1 MIGLP
6 PRTAPLPDTARL
18 AARQRLVL
26 HLDRAVTR
34 ATLLAPAEGNTRFAG
49 SVTVAADLPN
59 YGVAVLRAHL
69 SRQTGETVREP
80 DVAIISRPP
89 LRLLVL
95 GTPGVEDEA
104 ALATITVLG
113 IAQIVQRITPP
124 RGAEREARWAT
135 ESIERVARRE
145 ADVLAVFVPPG
156 PLAGWAARLLN
167 AIHALP
173 RHRQPAGLV
182 RGLSPDL
189 RDLLPTTAVFVPSGA
204 AVDDAQAYTE
214 ALTQLAAA
222 QTGLQPMPR
231 AVLFRIPALV
241 TALVAAERVIGA
253 PLLYLDTADGTTLI
267 FTEGGHA
274 RVYRDT
280 AIDTGA
286 GAATL
291 LAQVDEE
298 HIRRW
303 LPFSMTTGALRGWAS
318 RRAAWPAATP
328 LTPHD
333 SILTAAFAREGMR
346 ALATRAGAAIEG
358 CGFCVL
364 GPGAS
369 AWGTSGQVLLTVM
382 DAISFAGPVPIA
394 QDADDLLPTIGWLA
408 RESPES
414 AAALFTHDALTD
426 LGTAVPVFGTGS
438 AQETALRVAL
448 TAPPEE
454 HATAVPWGAL
464 LRLPAPYG
472 PADLYTHGRGDADFA
487 AAAVRGGTGGVLID
501 ARGRPLLAAP
511 SRDEQHERMRR
522 WLMMLDPRG
531 MPR

>member
-6 PRTAPLPDTARL
+6 TRSTPLPDTARL

-34 ATLLAPAEGNTRFAG
+34 ATLLAPAEGSTRFAG
-49 SVTVAADLPN
+49 SVTAAADFPE

-80 DVAIISRPP
+80 DAAIISHPP
-89 LRLLVL
+89 LRLLAL
-95 GTPGVEDEA
+95 GIPGAEDEA
-104 ALATITVLG
+104 ALATLAALG
-113 IAQIVQRITPP
+113 IAQIGERVTPP

-135 ESIERVARRE
+135 EIIERVAGRE
-145 ADVLAVFVPPG
+145 ADALVVFVPPG
-156 PLAGWAARLLN
+156 PLAGWVARLLN

-173 RHRQPAGLV
+173 RHRQPPGLV
-182 RGLSPDL
+182 RGLAPEL
-189 RDLLPTTAVFVPSGA
+189 RDLLPATTTLVPSGTQ
-204 AVDDAQAYTE
+204 VDSAQAYTE
-214 ALTQLAAA
+214 ALAHLVAARVN
-222 QTGLQPMPR
+222 LQPVPHT
-231 AVLFRIPALV
+231 VLFRIPALV

-253 PLLYLDTADGTTLI
+253 PLLYLDTADGATLI

-274 RVYRDT
+274 RVYRDAT
-280 AIDTGA
+280 IDTGA

-303 LPFSMTTGALRGWAS
+303 LPFSMTTAALHGWAA
-318 RRAAWPAATP
+318 RRAAWPAAIP
-328 LTPHD
+328 LTAHD
-333 SILTAAFAREGMR
+333 AILTAAFAREGIR
-346 ALATRAGAAIEG
+346 ALAARAGATIEG

-369 AWGTSGQVLLTVM
+369 AWGTPGQILLAVM
-382 DAISFAGPVPIA
+382 DAIAFAGPVPIA
-394 QDADDLLPTIGWLA
+394 QDADDLLPAIGWLA

-438 AQETALRVAL
+438 ARETALRVAL
-448 TAPPEE
+448 TAPPDE
-454 HATAVPWGAL
+454 HAAAVPWGTL
-464 LRLPAPYG
+464 LRLPTPAG
-472 PADLYTHGRGDADFA
+472 PADLYTLGRGDADFA
-487 AAAVRGGTGGVLID
+487 AATVRGGTGGVLID
-501 ARGRPLLAAP
+501 ARGRPLLTAP

-531 MPR
+531 TPR

>member
-6 PRTAPLPDTARL
+6 ARPAPLPDTARL

-59 YGVAVLRAHL
+59 YGIAVLREHL
-69 SRQTGETVREP
+69 SRHTGETVREP
-80 DVAIISRPP
+80 DAAIISRQP

-95 GTPGVEDEA
+95 GVPTAEDEA
-104 ALATITVLG
+104 ALATITTLG
-113 IAQIVQRITPP
+113 IAQVMARSTPP
-124 RGAEREARWAT
+124 RGAEREARWARET
-135 ESIERVARRE
+135 IERVARRE
-145 ADVLAVFVPPG
+145 VDALAVFVPPG
-156 PLAGWAARLLN
+156 PLAGWVARLLN

-173 RHRQPAGLV
+173 RQHQPPGLV
-182 RGLSPDL
+182 RGLPPEL
-189 RDLLPTTAVFVPSGA
+189 NGLLPTGTVFVPSSMDVDGA
-204 AVDDAQAYTE
+204 LAYTQ
-214 ALTQLAAA
+214 ALAHLVTIQV
-222 QTGLQPMPR
+222 GLQLPPR
-231 AVLFRIPALV
+231 TVLFRIPALV

-253 PLLYLDTADGTTLI
+253 PLLYLDIADGATLI

-274 RVYRDT
+274 RVYRDAT
-280 AIDTGA
+280 IDTGV

-291 LAQVDEE
+291 LARVDEE

-303 LPFSMTTGALRGWAS
+303 LPFSMTTSALRGWAA
-318 RRAAWPAATP
+318 RRAAWPAAVP

-333 SILTAAFAREGMR
+333 AILTAAFAREGIR
-346 ALATRAGAAIEG
+346 ALAARAGPAIEG

-369 AWGTSGQVLLTVM
+369 AWGTPGQALLAVM
-382 DAISFAGPVPIA
+382 DAIAFAKPVPIA
-394 QDADDLLPTIGWLA
+394 QDADDLLPAIGWLA

-426 LGTAVPVFGTGS
+426 LGTAVPVFGTGG

-448 TAPPEE
+448 AAPPDEY
-454 HATAVPWGAL
+454 ATAVSWGTL
-464 LRLPAPYG
+464 LRLPAPCRPHRSVHIRTWG
-472 PADLYTHGRGDADFA
+472 CRLC
-487 AAAVRGGTGGVLID
+487 GGNG
-501 ARGRPLLAAP
+501 AWRHRGRT
-511 SRDEQHERMRR
+511 D
-522 WLMMLDPRG
+522 
-531 MPR
+531 